1 MKRNGGGNVRNQ
13 EVRPPLHSS
22 RPGLASS
29 VNVLRSSFSN
39 ARCVSWRVAREI
51 PLVNAQVTDAQGR
64 RRFHGAFT
72 GGFSAGYFNSVG
84 TKEGWTPRTFS
95 SSRRD
100 RSSPSRL
107 QQRAEDF
114 MDEDDDPLLGKRLET
129 TERYDTLQAGAKRQ
143 LQQNTGGANVG
154 GAGATTVP
162 AFVLPDDWILPANDS
177 IGARLLKQMGWKEG
191 HGIGQR
197 VRKAKF
203 QSEKSNEE
211 GSLKAIRADEAADSE
226 PEEVY
231 VPPRNAF
238 DVKKAFPTPKLD
250 RYGAGFDPYV
260 DAPEFSRYKQR
271 QQEQQQTSLGQIV
284 TFSEA
289 MKAPSGSN
297 RATTGY
303 GLSALEENDDLDV
316 YGTVSMTEFDRAIA
330 PIGAKDSVKRLDSA
344 AQESRR
350 HEKTRQS
357 RSLCSDGR
365 SVLPGFE
372 LAAAK
377 EKPPKTVSL
386 RLEVS
391 PDFKTYHRFDV
402 EEGEEDAVSAL
413 YRNYNFS
420 TEKHGMGSVT
430 AKQRAAVLGEGD
442 GARDD
447 GHSTGNSKAGE
458 KNSTGSVFDLLGEEQ
473 KAKLFTAVAQAKQG
487 GPLQQPSR
495 SMASI
500 TKDVAAPKE
509 RQPLVHSS
517 GGQQL
522 RATISASIAK
532 RFVSSQSTADEGTDK
547 QNESDAG
554 LSQPVQAKVSR
565 RSQSLWIPKSLL
577 CKRFHVKCEGPTGS
591 NGKESSADDDKK
603 RDLFDQE
610 LVPHLVEFAAGRATR
625 SREDGS
631 NTRAAEGKPS
641 STGARRDDSRG
652 EVDADELPPLPVVEK
667 PAESLL
673 KSIFEPSDESEESES
688 DSDDDE
694 EEEEEEEEDKPL
706 PSVRTV
712 GSAALPVQ
720 KASPLGRHAANSED
734 SSSGDEGAT
743 AVTST
748 LTVGGHADEA
758 KRRRKRL
765 HGEDDSS
772 DDTRESKKE
781 RRKHKKHKKHHHKHR
796 SSRDDKEKRK
806 KEGKKEPRES
816 RKTRHSRTSRSA
828 DRHEDRRQR
837 RTSSSKKH

>member
-13 EVRPPLHSS
+13 EVRSPLHSS
-22 RPGLASS
+22 RPELVSS
-29 VNVLRSSFSN
+29 ANELRSSLSN
-39 ARCVSWRVAREI
+39 ALCVSWRGAREI

-100 RSSPSRL
+100 RSPSRL

-143 LQQNTGGANVG
+143 LQQKPGGSNVG
-154 GAGATTVP
+154 GAGTTAVP

-197 VRKAKF
+197 VRKPKF
-203 QSEKSNEE
+203 QSEKSSEE
-211 GSLKAIRADEAADSE
+211 GLLKASRADAAADSE

-260 DAPEFSRYKQR
+260 NAPEFSRYKQR
-271 QQEQQQTSLGQIV
+271 QQEQQQTSQGQIV
-284 TFSEA
+284 TFSDA

-297 RATTGY
+297 RTTTGY

-330 PIGAKDSVKRLDSA
+330 PLGAKDSVKRLDSA

-386 RLEVS
+386 RLEV
-391 PDFKTYHRFDV
+391 PPGFKAYHRF
-402 EEGEEDAVSAL
+402 EGEEDAVSAL

-420 TEKHGMGSVT
+420 TERRGKGPVT
-430 AKQRAAVLGEGD
+430 AKQRAALLGEGD
-442 GARDD
+442 GTRDD
-447 GHSTGNSKAGE
+447 DRSPGNSKAGE

-473 KAKLFTAVAQAKQG
+473 KAKLFGAAAQAKRG
-487 GPLQQPSR
+487 GPLQQPFR
-495 SMASI
+495 STASI
-500 TKDVAAPKE
+500 AEEVTAPKE
-509 RQPLVHSS
+509 RQPLVRSS

-547 QNESDAG
+547 QNEPDAG
-554 LSQPVQAKVSR
+554 LSQPVQIKMSR

-625 SREDGS
+625 SREDDS
-631 NTRAAEGKPS
+631 NTVAAGETPS

-694 EEEEEEEEDKPL
+694 EEEEEDKPL
-706 PSVRTV
+706 PSVQTV
-712 GSAALPVQ
+712 GSIALPARN
-720 KASPLGRHAANSED
+720 ASPLGRHAATSED
-734 SSSGDEGAT
+734 SSSEDEDAA

-748 LTVGGHADEA
+748 LTGGDHNDEA
-758 KRRRKRL
+758 KGRRKRL
-765 HGEDDSS
+765 HGEDDSGA
-772 DDTRESKKE
+772 DTRESESE

-806 KEGKKEPRES
+806 KKDKKEPRES
-816 RKTRHSRTSRSA
+816 RKARHSRRSRSA
-828 DRHEDRRQR
+828 DRHEDRRR
-837 RTSSSKKH
+837 RHTSSGKKH